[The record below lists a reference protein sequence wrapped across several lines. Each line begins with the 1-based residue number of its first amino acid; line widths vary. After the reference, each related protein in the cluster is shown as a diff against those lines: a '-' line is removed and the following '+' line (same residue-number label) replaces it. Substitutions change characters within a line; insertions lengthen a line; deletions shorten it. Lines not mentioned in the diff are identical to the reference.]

1 METQQQQLES
11 INVSSS
17 KANLALEGTNTQNLP
32 KLPPAAEI
40 ESEWQRINR
49 QVSEFFER
57 LPSYLGRFFQDYKQ
71 ALITVGLILAAIVTV
86 KIALAALDAIHDI
99 PLLSPIFEL
108 IGISYATWFVYR
120 YLIKASTRQE
130 LSEEIRLLKNEFLGE

>member
-1 METQQQQLES
+1 METQQQQLQS

-17 KANLALEGTNTQNLP
+17 QANLALEGTDTLNLP
-32 KLPPAAEI
+32 KLPPATEI
-40 ESEWQRINR
+40 E
-49 QVSEFFER
+49 SEFFER

-99 PLLSPIFEL
+99 PLFSPIFEL

>member
-11 INVSSS
+11 INISSS
-17 KANLALEGTNTQNLP
+17 QANLALEGTHNPNLP
-32 KLPPAAEI
+32 KLPPATEI

-57 LPSYLGRFFQDYKQ
+57 LPIYLSRFFQDYKQ

-130 LSEEIRLLKNEFLGE
+130 LSAEIRLLKNEFLGE